1 MARGVSP
8 SPGLGYHYIAMEDS
22 GFMHLG
28 YNRILKTWK
37 KLFVA
42 APFNKISN
50 NVCAVPQCSRNMR

>member
-1 MARGVSP
+1 MASGVSP
-8 SPGLGYHYIAMEDS
+8 SPGLGYYYIAMEDL
-22 GFMHLG
+22 GFMYPG
-28 YNRILKTWK
+28 YDRILKTWK